1 MFRSLPQTG
10 VICLLFVTCALA
22 EAPYPATGW
31 RPLRAFNL
39 PTDYLPPTRDI
50 EKQRQPQQPIFDV
63 ELNKARIEYVGQ
75 IQENILS
82 SPNRRPANAYLPPRR
97 QSTDFDLKVQRPPYQ
112 KPGPQF
118 VLHAADYRP
127 YRQQKTNIFQISN
140 TKQQQQQPGAQRA
153 FRTQEPTNFAF
164 GVQQQSALSRP
175 AQTYGPPSN
184 GGEQKFT
191 INYPD
196 PQDLEPRQADAELEE
211 AARIAIEALNAA
223 KDAYNRQLEADA
235 ASSDDGASEADV
247 QEVNV
252 DGTKKTSGGYP
263 ASRATRGQYYV
274 LGPDNRLQFVRFT
287 TTQSEEEARRNGGF
301 TAQLQYMPVG
311 EINDPIFKS
320 NSNGQLVR
328 IVKK

>member
-1 MFRSLPQTG
+1 MLCFKTG
-10 VICLLFVTCALA
+10 VICLLFVACVLA
-22 EAPYPATGW
+22 EAPYAATGW
-31 RPLRAFNL
+31 RPLRPFNL

-63 ELNKARIEYVGQ
+63 ELKKQRIEYVGQ

-82 SPNRRPANAYLPPRR
+82 APNRRPANAYLPPRR
-97 QSTDFDLKVQRPPYQ
+97 QSTDLDLKVQRPPYQ
-112 KPGPQF
+112 KPGPRF
-118 VLHAADYRP
+118 VLQTAGYRP
-127 YRQQKTNIFQISN
+127 QGQQNTRIFQISN
-140 TKQQQQQPGAQRA
+140 TKQQPTGEQRPL
-153 FRTQEPTNFAF
+153 RPQKPKNFAF
-164 GVQQQSALSRP
+164 GVQQQTALSRP

-184 GGEQKFT
+184 GEEQVFT
-191 INYPD
+191 INYPED
-196 PQDLEPRQADAELEE
+196 IEPRQADPELEE
-211 AARIAIEALNAA
+211 ATRIAIEALNAA
-223 KDAYNRQLEADA
+223 KDAYNRQLESEA

-252 DGTKKTSGGYP
+252 DGTKKTSAGYP
-263 ASRATRGQYYV
+263 AVRATRGQYYV
-274 LGPDNRLQFVRFT
+274 LGADNRLQLVRFT

-301 TAQLQYMPVG
+301 TAQLQYTPVG